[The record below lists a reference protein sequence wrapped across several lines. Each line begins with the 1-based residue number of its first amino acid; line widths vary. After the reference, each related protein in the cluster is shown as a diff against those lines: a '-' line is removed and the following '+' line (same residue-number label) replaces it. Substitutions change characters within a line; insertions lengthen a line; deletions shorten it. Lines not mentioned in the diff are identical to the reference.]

1 MKITPKL
8 ISRLVREEVQAIY
21 REEDEAPEPDEKG
34 SGDEVQ
40 SAKDQGMRSDVERVA
55 KFMFK
60 HPQLSKALTKI
71 KGNVEAAQLLGLL
84 AQELGVDPGDI
95 SNVMGKVKKGIG
107 DKEESEEEAAVDAKK
122 AGGDEEL
129 AESRYSKVPGS
140 NSQNP
145 NIVQLHSVISTMG
158 ELVFDGHEQDAQSY
172 IDDAVRNIAK
182 AIDEILWRN
191 AEDGRGAGA
200 MAVNETGRYHRTPYK
215 GEDPRAQAF
224 DQAITI
230 LDDQVFDSLEGDVAE
245 YADEAVRAL
254 SKAIEELEYQ
264 RNTVGNLGDA
274 EKQAVRDYEASQR
287 KEDSP

>member
-21 REEDEAPEPDEKG
+21 REEDEAPEQDEKG
-34 SGDEVQ
+34 SDDEVQ
-40 SAKDQGMRSDVERVA
+40 AAKDQGMRSDVERVA

-95 SNVMGKVKKGIG
+95 SAVMSKVKKGMG
-107 DKEESEEEAAVDAKK
+107 DEEEREEEAAADAKK

-129 AESRYSKVPGS
+129 AE
-140 NSQNP
+140 
-145 NIVQLHSVISTMG
+145 
-158 ELVFDGHEQDAQSY
+158 A
-172 IDDAVRNIAK
+172 
-182 AIDEILWRN
+182 
-191 AEDGRGAGA
+191 
-200 MAVNETGRYHRTPYK
+200 GRYHRTPYQ
-215 GEDPRAQAF
+215 GDDPRAQAF
-224 DQAITI
+224 DQAIQL
-230 LDDQVFDSLEGDVAE
+230 LDDQVYDSLEDDVSM

-264 RNTVGNLGDA
+264 RNQVGNIN
-274 EKQAVRDYEASQR
+274 ESKRR
-287 KEDSP
+287 KSRR